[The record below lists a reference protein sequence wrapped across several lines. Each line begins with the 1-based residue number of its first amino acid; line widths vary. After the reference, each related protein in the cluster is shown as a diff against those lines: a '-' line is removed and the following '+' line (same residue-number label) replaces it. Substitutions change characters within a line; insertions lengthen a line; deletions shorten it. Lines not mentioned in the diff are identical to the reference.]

1 MNTCMPKPTT
11 GGAEPP
17 RRFSEV
23 ASETSMGLASS
34 FTYELGMED
43 LMSLTSCVCK

>member
-1 MNTCMPKPTT
+1 MNTCMPTPTT

-23 ASETSMGLASS
+23 ASEINMGLASS
-34 FTYELGMED
+34 FTYELCVED
-43 LMSLTSCVCK
+43 NVFD